1 MNVWVLDARSGITLV
16 YLSYQDLMVNE
27 DLVSGLLTALNKFT
41 VFEFKQGIESIEMGG
56 LRWVY
61 LEENDANLL
70 FIAADNKDVG
80 ADMLKARL
88 NVIKQT
94 FIKEYVDTNIFDKD
108 DWNGNTEPFEPFKTI
123 IDEYYRQW
131 KKAESITTL
140 GEFFDIL
147 GIFQQVLN
155 IIMNTMQ
162 KVEERKK
169 VKILNRIENMFKI
182 MRSNQEYQV
191 DAELQKITF
200 SLEEGF
206 NIIDINPNKCD
217 MMLVE
222 KFLIQLVKA
231 TVQIIK
237 NEMEREEFVYNF
249 LEEYLFT
256 YLLNNLNL
264 LNKLNL
270 DQFLLKLFL
279 T

>member
-1 MNVWVLDARSGITLV
+1 MNIWILDAGSGITLV
-16 YLSYQDLMVNE
+16 YLSYRDLMVNE

-61 LEENDANLL
+61 LEDKESNLL
-70 FIAADNKDVG
+70 FIAADEKEVT
-80 ADMLKARL
+80 ADILKARL

-94 FIKEYVDTNIFDKD
+94 FIKEYVDTGIFKKNKWD
-108 DWNGNTEPFEPFKTI
+108 GNTDPFEPFKEI

-162 KVEERKK
+162 KVMQKD
-169 VKILNRIENMFKI
+169 KILKKIANMFYVMK
-182 MRSNQEYQV
+182 SNPDFQK
-191 DAELQKITF
+191 DPELKKITF
-200 SLEEGF
+200 TVEDGF
-206 NIIDINPNKCD
+206 NIIDINPNNCD
-217 MMLVE
+217 MVLVE
-222 KFLIQLVKA
+222 RHLIQLVKK

-237 NEMEREEFVYNF
+237 NELSREEFVYYF
-249 LEEYLFT
+249 LEEYLFN
-256 YLLNNLNL
+256 YLLNNLSL

-270 DQFLLKLFL
+270 DSFLLKLFL

>member
-1 MNVWVLDARSGITLV
+1 MNIWVLDAGSGITLV
-16 YLSYQDLMVNE
+16 YLPFREIPINE

-61 LEENDANLL
+61 LEDKESNLL
-70 FIAADNKDVG
+70 FIAADNKEVS

-94 FIKEYVDTNIFDKD
+94 FLKEYVETNIFKKDKWD
-108 DWNGNTEPFEPFKTI
+108 GNTDPFEPFKQV

-131 KKAESITTL
+131 KKAESITTV

-155 IIMNTMQ
+155 IIMNGMQ
-162 KVEERKK
+162 NVIKRD
-169 VKILNRIENMFKI
+169 KILSRIANMLFI
-182 MRSNQEYQV
+182 MKTNPDFQKES
-191 DAELQKITF
+191 ELQKITF
-200 SLEEGF
+200 SIEDGF

-217 MMLVE
+217 MVTVE
-222 KFLIQLVKA
+222 RHLIQLVKNS
-231 TVQIIK
+231 VQIIK
-237 NEMEREEFVYNF
+237 NELSREEFVYYF
-249 LEEYLFT
+249 LKEYLFN
-256 YLLNNLNL
+256 YLLNNLSL
-264 LNKLNL
+264 LKKLNL
-270 DQFLLKLFL
+270 DSFLLKLFL

>member
-1 MNVWVLDARSGITLV
+1 MNVWILDGRSGITLV

-61 LEENDANLL
+61 LEDKDSDLL
-70 FIAADNKDVG
+70 FIAADNKEVS
-80 ADMLKARL
+80 ADILKARL
-88 NVIKQT
+88 NVIKQS
-94 FIKEYVDTNIFDKD
+94 FLREYVETKKFEKD
-108 DWNGNTEPFEPFKTI
+108 DWDGNTEPFEPFKEI

-155 IIMNTMQ
+155 IIFNTLQ
-162 KVEERKK
+162 KIEKK
-169 VKILNRIENMFKI
+169 DKIINRIENMFII
-182 MRSNQEYQV
+182 MKSTPDFKRDQ
-191 DAELQKITF
+191 ELQKITYNI
-200 SLEEGF
+200 EDGF
-206 NIIDINPNKCD
+206 NIIDIDPAKSD
-217 MMLVE
+217 MMVVE
-222 KFLIQLVKA
+222 RQLIQLVKN
-231 TVQIIK
+231 TVRIIK
-237 NEMEREEFVYNF
+237 SELDRKDFVYNF
-249 LEEYLFT
+249 LEEYLFN

-270 DQFLLKLFL
+270 DSFLLKLFL